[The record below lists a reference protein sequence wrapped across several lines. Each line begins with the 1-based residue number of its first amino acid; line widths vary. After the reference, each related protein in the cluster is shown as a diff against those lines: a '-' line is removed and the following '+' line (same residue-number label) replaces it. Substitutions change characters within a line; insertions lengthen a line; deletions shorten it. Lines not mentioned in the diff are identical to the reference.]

1 MLWTLVLFFGAS
13 VMFGAIRKATEDEGT
28 GVALACAGR
37 GRPAAHRSDRAV
49 HEAAP
54 VRWVV
59 DGMNVIGSRPTGWW
73 RDRPGAMRELV
84 EELDSLAERS
94 GDPVTVV
101 LDGEPFELEGG
112 PRVTVQF
119 ASRRGPNAADDDIAA
134 LVESNPDPAD
144 LSVVTSDRDLA
155 RRVRDAGAD
164 RCGRRRVPP
173 PPRRVA
179 AQ

>member
-1 MLWTLVLFFGAS
+1 M
-13 VMFGAIRKATEDEGT
+13 
-28 GVALACAGR
+28 
-37 GRPAAHRSDRAV
+37 
-49 HEAAP
+49 
-54 VRWVV
+54 RWVV

-101 LDGEPFELEGG
+101 LDGSPFELEGG
-112 PRVTVQF
+112 PRATVQF

-155 RRVRDAGAD
+155 RRVRDAGATVV
-164 RCGRRRVPP
+164 GAGEFRRRLDG
-173 PPRRVA
+173 
-179 AQ
+179 

>member
-1 MLWTLVLFFGAS
+1 M
-13 VMFGAIRKATEDEGT
+13 
-28 GVALACAGR
+28 
-37 GRPAAHRSDRAV
+37 
-49 HEAAP
+49 
-54 VRWVV
+54 RWVV

-84 EELDSLAERS
+84 EALDSLAERS

-101 LDGEPFELEGG
+101 LDGMPFELEGG

-155 RRVRDAGAD
+155 RRVRDAGATVV
-164 RCGRRRVPP
+164 GAGEFRRRLDG
-173 PPRRVA
+173 
-179 AQ
+179 